1 MEVCSAGSKQSD
13 GGKFVGL
20 CLGLQVR
27 WLNGGGQEEISGKL
41 SEGKKALVEA
51 SWVEVTLGEVK

>member
-1 MEVCSAGSKQSD
+1 MQGASSLMEES
-13 GGKFVGL
+13 FVGL

-27 WLNGGGQEEISGKL
+27 WLNGGGQEEILGKL
-41 SEGKKALVEA
+41 SEGKKALVET